1 MKWIQKVCAKFF
13 EVIFWAS
20 LFLANSHALQSV
32 FCKFSKK
39 AFFPMELLKILISNP
54 WKLFHHQ
61 RLIPFFFFFDLL
73 NELFELCRTSGRF
86 ITTKKSIKSLH
97 CVELS
102 RLLSTAGLSSCFI
115 STGVAS
121 NKNSYSNGLPYKSYS
136 EKFRKIHKNSFSR
149 VFLK

>member
-1 MKWIQKVCAKFF
+1 MNSKSLCQ
-13 EVIFWAS
+13 IFWGDILS
-20 LFLANSHALQSV
+20 KFILSKFSRSTVCILQVFKKSV
-32 FCKFSKK
+32 FSDG
-39 AFFPMELLKILISNP
+39 AFKNINLKSMKVVSPPKVNT
-54 WKLFHHQ
+54 
-61 RLIPFFFFFDLL
+61 FFFFFDLL
-73 NELFELCRTSGRF
+73 NELFELCVTCGRF